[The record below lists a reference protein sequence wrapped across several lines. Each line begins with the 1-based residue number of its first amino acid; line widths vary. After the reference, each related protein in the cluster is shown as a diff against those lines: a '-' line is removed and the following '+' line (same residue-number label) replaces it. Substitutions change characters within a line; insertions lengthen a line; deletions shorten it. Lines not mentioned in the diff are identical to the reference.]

1 MKIKELKEK
10 NDKELNLELSNLIKE
25 YKDLKFKKVT
35 GVIDK
40 MTKTVVVKVEYN
52 KMHPLYKKYIKKSKK
67 FKAHD
72 EKNECKIGD
81 FVKIASTRPLSKE
94 KFWEVIEI
102 IVKAK

>member
-1 MKIKELKEK
+1 MSIQEK
-10 NDKELNLELSNLIKE
+10 STGKVNTDKKS
-25 YKDLKFKKVT
+25 
-35 GVIDK
+35 IDK
-40 MTKTVVVKVEYN
+40 KQKTMIGVVVSDKMEKTVVVKVEYN
-52 KMHPLYKKYIKKSKK
+52 RMHPLYKKYVKKSKK

-102 IVKAK
+102 LVKAK